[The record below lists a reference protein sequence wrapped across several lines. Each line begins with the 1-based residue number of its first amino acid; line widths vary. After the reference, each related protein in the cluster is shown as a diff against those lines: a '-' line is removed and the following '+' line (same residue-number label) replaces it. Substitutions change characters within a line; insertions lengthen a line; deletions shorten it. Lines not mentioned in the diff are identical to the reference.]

1 MLVIGATVVATD
13 SGPSVT
19 ADRIGQLLVAST
31 RTPPSLEELLEAQ
44 DAATTMQPTITK
56 GQKDRPKTRVSGMDK
71 SYPYLG
77 EGHLIVRDTYV

>member
-1 MLVIGATVVATD
+1 MLVMGATVVATD

-56 GQKDRPKTRVSGMDK
+56 GQKDRSKTRVRDMGK

-77 EGHLIVRDTYV
+77 EGHLIVRDT